1 MHSILLTNHRLWLN
15 SHPVDSPA
23 TGAALLDYLYR
34 TCIGDYPKYYKMDA
48 LCQLGFVAS
57 ELLLQAE
64 TPAGLAM
71 RPDRGTSYRA
81 VLLFGRTGSLSA
93 DTHHQESISDARAFF
108 PSPSVFVYTLPNIVT
123 GEIAI
128 RNQYYGETNFILID
142 RPSPHLMLPH
152 IQSLFLDDDTQSV
165 LVGWVD
171 RPDANNYVATM
182 AVMGRNDS
190 RDELVGCLSIE
201 K

>member
-1 MHSILLTNHRLWLN
+1 MYTLRLTDHSLHLN
-15 SHPVDSPA
+15 DQPIHCPDS
-23 TGAALLDYLYR
+23 GAALLNHLYR
-34 TCIGDYPKYYKMDA
+34 TRIADYPKYHKMDA

-64 TPAGLAM
+64 TPGDPAQRVAS
-71 RPDRGTSYRA
+71 GTAHRA
-81 VLLFGRTGSLSA
+81 VLLFGRVGSLVA
-93 DTHHQESISDARAFF
+93 DTQHQDTIRDPQAYD

-128 RNQYYGETNFILID
+128 RNRYYGETNFILLPEPD
-142 RPSPHLMLPH
+142 PALMQPH
-152 IQSLFLDDDTQSV
+152 INSLFLDPITQSA

-171 RPDANNYVATM
+171 RPSPDTFCA
-182 AVMGRNDS
+182 S
-190 RDELVGCLSIE
+190 LSIYL